1 MPAKITPEECKNLCK
16 DCTTCCD
23 YATIKIPPPQ
33 TKDDID
39 EIRWL
44 LLHKITIFTEYN
56 KCWYIKIYNKCI
68 ASGQN
73 GLCTIYSTRPEI
85 CRNYSHNACER
96 YKDREYVKETNIF
109 NTEAEFLEFVNKNP
123 KLRKIN
129 A

>member
-23 YATIKIPPPQ
+23 YATIKIPQ

-68 ASGQN
+68 ASTKIA
-73 GLCTIYSTRPEI
+73 LYYLLDYMRYVEI
-85 CRNYSHNACER
+85 
-96 YKDREYVKETNIF
+96 TPI
-109 NTEAEFLEFVNKNP
+109 TPVNDIKTVNM
-123 KLRKIN
+123 
-129 A
+129 